1 MVNNLTLT
9 PTKYTGVFYRLTKN
23 NDKVFYITYMQNKNI
38 QKKKLVVLKKELPQ
52 SMRIKLE
59 QKERLLID

>member
-1 MVNNLTLT
+1 MLNNSTLT
-9 PTKYTGVFYRLTKN
+9 ATKYTGVFYRLTKN